1 MPLNLSKEAPLD
13 KSLKR
18 RATKLAPERQFS
30 STCGS
35 GFSMTK
41 KTTAIKRHQQE
52 LLALLKG
59 INELL
64 GIPNVP
70 KIFDDQTEEAVESQK
85 MMSIQE
91 EQVIDGTID

>member
-1 MPLNLSKEAPLD
+1 MILFGSIMNNMTLYWL
-13 KSLKR
+13 LQC
-18 RATKLAPERQFS
+18 LYRQFS

-64 GIPNVP
+64 GIPHVP
-70 KIFDDQTEEAVESQK
+70 KLFDDQTEEAVESQK